1 MGAVRVDRL
10 LDIIDP
16 SALSGL
22 GSQRITEEQYR
33 EIGAFTTTLVSSATS
48 ATDKYLKIFR
58 WLYDNVTYNFSDNSP
73 YAVFVNRK
81 GVCQGYANLLEVM
94 CESQGIP
101 ATIASGD
108 LYQYGM
114 PGYLLGGHAWNYVYV
129 DGTWH
134 IADPTNGVKFVRS
147 QISEY
152 APYLDVWQLDCSLF
166 PSHESLD
173 LRYEH
178 SQLTVSD
185 VKPVRG
191 PELVVPYSI
200 KGVQITNFNPRT
212 ILSSVTDLYLGEN
225 IQNLGRPDLMRLSE
239 AGLTV
244 ANIFIAP
251 E

>member
-58 WLYDNVTYNFSDNSP
+58 WLCDNVTYNFSDNSP
-73 YAVFVNRK
+73 YA
-81 GVCQGYANLLEVM
+81 
-94 CESQGIP
+94 
-101 ATIASGD
+101 
-108 LYQYGM
+108 
-114 PGYLLGGHAWNYVYV
+114 
-129 DGTWH
+129 
-134 IADPTNGVKFVRS
+134 
-147 QISEY
+147 
-152 APYLDVWQLDCSLF
+152 LF